1 MYKELVEMCRASK
14 NLYNAVLYIYRQAFT
29 GKMENI
35 SEYADLV
42 QEGKLISPFD
52 LNARLVKLNHPA
64 FRALRNNVA
73 QQVVFQVARDMKAF
87 LRMVNRRKLTEQCS
101 APCKMPNYKPDG
113 VLNRLVYAYVTARL
127 RDGKIYIARNK
138 ALPLETRVSAFRE
151 VRIVP
156 MAGYLKVEIVYEK
169 PEEQHTLRRDR
180 SIGIELGEGERN
192 LMTITADDGSVCA
205 TIEGRPLR
213 GIEEYYRRAVAELEA
228 KYAKTGVKTSHRLDD
243 LARKREFKIRDY
255 LHKAS
260 RRVVELMVANDI
272 GTCYIG
278 HSAERQREVNSEGS
292 MTKRR
297 YVHTLLDSLVSMI
310 RYKVEEAGGEVVVL
324 HRSTT
329 TCTMY
334 EVRCT
339 I

>member
-1 MYKELVEMCRASK
+1 MYKELVAMCRASK

-29 GKMENI
+29 GKTENI

-42 QEGKLISPFD
+42 RDGKLISAYD
-52 LNARLVKLNHPA
+52 LNTRLVKLNHPA

-73 QQVVFQVARDMKAF
+73 QQVVIQVERDMKAF
-87 LRMVNRRKLTEQCS
+87 LMAVDKKKAIGQS
-101 APCKMPNYKPDG
+101 APPSKLPNYKPTG
-113 VLNRLVYAYVTARL
+113 GLNRLTYTYVAARL

-138 ALPLETRVSAFRE
+138 ALPLETRISTFRE

-156 MAGYLKVEIVYEK
+156 MAGYLKVELVYDK
-169 PEEQHTLRRDR
+169 PDEQRVLRKGRGA
-180 SIGIELGEGERN
+180 IGIELGEGERN
-192 LMTITADDGSVCA
+192 LMTITADDGNVCA
-205 TIEGRPLR
+205 VIEGGPLR
-213 GIEEYYRRAVAELEA
+213 GIEEYYRRAVADLEA
-228 KYAKTGVKTSHRLDD
+228 KYAKMGVKTSHRLDD

-260 RRVVELMVANDI
+260 RRVVELMVAHDI

-292 MTKRR
+292 MTNRR

-310 RYKVEEAGGEVVVL
+310 RYKVEEEGGEVIVL
-324 HRSTT
+324 HGSTMG
-329 TCTMY
+329 CTM
-334 EVRCT
+334 
-339 I
+339 

>member
-1 MYKELVEMCRASK
+1 MYKELVEMCRASR

-35 SEYADLV
+35 REYADLV
-42 QEGKLISPFD
+42 RDGKLISSYD
-52 LNARLVKLNHPA
+52 LNTRLVKLNHPA

-73 QQVVFQVARDMKAF
+73 QQVVIQVERDMKAF
-87 LRMVNRRKLTEQCS
+87 LTAVDKKKGTGQG
-101 APCKMPNYKPDG
+101 APQSKMPNYKPADG
-113 VLNRLVYAYVTARL
+113 LNRLTYTYVAARL
-127 RDGKIYIARNK
+127 RGGKIYIARDK
-138 ALPLETRVSAFRE
+138 ALPLETRISSFRE

-156 MAGYLKVEIVYEK
+156 MAGYLKVEIVYDK
-169 PEEQHTLRRDR
+169 PEEQHTLRKGRGAIR
-180 SIGIELGEGERN
+180 IELGERN
-192 LMTITADDGSVCA
+192 LMTITSDDGSVC
-205 TIEGRPLR
+205 TIIEGSPLR
-213 GIEEYYRRAVAELEA
+213 RIEEYYRRAVAELEA

-260 RRVVELMVANDI
+260 RRVVELMVANNI

-292 MTKRR
+292 MTTRR

-324 HRSTT
+324 REAH
-329 TCTMY
+329 
-334 EVRCT
+334 
-339 I
+339 IIDD

>member
-35 SEYADLV
+35 REYANLV
-42 QEGKLISPFD
+42 RDGKLISSYD
-52 LNARLVKLNHPA
+52 LNTRLVKLNHPA

-73 QQVVFQVARDMKAF
+73 QQVVIQVERDMKAF
-87 LRMVNRRKLTEQCS
+87 LMAVDKKKGTGQG
-101 APCKMPNYKPDG
+101 APPSKMPNYKKEG
-113 VLNRLVYAYVTARL
+113 GLNRLTYTYVAARL
-127 RDGKIYIARNK
+127 RDGKIYIARDK
-138 ALPLETRVSAFRE
+138 ALPLETRISAFRE

-156 MAGYLKVEIVYEK
+156 MAGYLKVEIVYDK
-169 PEEQHTLRRDR
+169 PEQQRVLRKDR
-180 SIGIELGEGERN
+180 SIEIELGEGERN
-192 LMTITADDGSVCA
+192 LMTITSDDGSVCA
-205 TIEGRPLR
+205 SIEGSPLR
-213 GIEEYYRRAVAELEA
+213 GIEEYYRRAVTELEA

-260 RRVVELMVANDI
+260 RRVVDLMVANDI

-324 HRSTT
+324 REAH
-329 TCTMY
+329 
-334 EVRCT
+334 T
-339 I
+339 IDD